1 MSGLLWK
8 LALAGTAYAAIR
20 AYRRN
25 THTTMAD
32 AASSM
37 PPAEL
42 DEGRATP
49 PHGDALQGAEP
60 TSTTAAT
67 NDPDGAVPA

>member
-25 THTTMAD
+25 AHTIVAD
-32 AASSM
+32 TASPI

-42 DEGRATP
+42 DDGRATP
-49 PHGDALQGAEP
+49 PHGDTLQGAERA
-60 TSTTAAT
+60 STTAT
-67 NDPDGAVPA
+67 SDDPDGAVPA

>member
-25 THTTMAD
+25 THTTVVD

-42 DEGRATP
+42 DDGRATP
-49 PHGDALQGAEP
+49 PHGDTLQGAERA
-60 TSTTAAT
+60 STTAT
-67 NDPDGAVPA
+67 IGDPDGAVPA